1 MVVLTMI
8 YTAHEQNGYI
18 CKEVKVFV
26 NRKLRYMPYA
36 QAGWIDCVHDTE
48 EEHIFFSYS
57 SEIFRLQRSRK
68 DTGDA
73 WGEWIINRRF
83 AVANMQCSRTTSIQV
98 TFALREYGFTDKTIA
113 DIKKHFAHPV
123 TSDDLYFWKEGK

>member
-1 MVVLTMI
+1 MV
-8 YTAHEQNGYI
+8 YTAHEKVGCRCYDR
-18 CKEVKVFV
+18 KVFV

-36 QAGWIDCVHDTE
+36 QAGWIDCVHDTV

-57 SEIFRLQRSRK
+57 SEIFRLQRRRK
-68 DTGDA
+68 DTVGA

-83 AVANMQCSRTTSIQV
+83 AVAGMQCSRTTSRQV
-98 TFALREYGFTDKTIA
+98 TCALREYGFTDKTIA

-123 TSDDLYFWKEGK
+123 TNDDLYLWKEGK

>member
-1 MVVLTMI
+1 MV
-8 YTAHEQNGYI
+8 YTAHEKVGCRCYDR
-18 CKEVKVFV
+18 KVFV

-36 QAGWIDCVHDTE
+36 QAGWIDCVHDTV

-57 SEIFRLQRSRK
+57 SEIFRLQRRRK
-68 DTGDA
+68 DTVGA

-83 AVANMQCSRTTSIQV
+83 AVAGMQCSRTTSRQV
-98 TFALREYGFTDKTIA
+98 TCALCEYGFTDKTIA

-123 TSDDLYFWKEGK
+123 TNDDLYLWKEGK

>member
-1 MVVLTMI
+1 MV
-8 YTAHEQNGYI
+8 YTAHEKVGCRCYDR
-18 CKEVKVFV
+18 KVFV

-36 QAGWIDCVHDTE
+36 QAGWIDCVHDTV

-57 SEIFRLQRSRK
+57 SEIFRLQRRRK
-68 DTGDA
+68 DTVGA

-83 AVANMQCSRTTSIQV
+83 AVAGMQCSSTTSRQV
-98 TFALREYGFTDKTIA
+98 TCALREYGFTDKTIA

-123 TSDDLYFWKEGK
+123 TNDDLYLWKEGK

>member
-1 MVVLTMI
+1 MI
-8 YTAHEQNGYI
+8 YTAHEQIGYR
-18 CKEVKVFV
+18 CYEKKVFV

-57 SEIFRLQRSRK
+57 SEIFRLQRRRK
-68 DTGDA
+68 DTGSA
-73 WGEWIINRRF
+73 WGKWIINRRF
-83 AVANMQCSRTTSIQV
+83 ATANIQCSRTTSRQV
-98 TFALREYGFTDKTIA
+98 SCALREYGFTDKTIA

-123 TSDDLYFWKEGK
+123 TNDDLYLWKEGK

>member
-1 MVVLTMI
+1 MI
-8 YTAHEQNGYI
+8 YTAHEQNGYF
-18 CKEVKVFV
+18 CKDVKVFV

-73 WGEWIINRRF
+73 WGGWIINRLF
-83 AVANMQCSRTTSIQV
+83 ATANMQCSRTTSWQV
-98 TFALREYGFTDKTIA
+98 TCALREYGFTDKTIA
-113 DIKKHFAHPV
+113 DIKKHFARPV

>member
-1 MVVLTMI
+1 MI
-8 YTAHEQNGYI
+8 YTAHEQIGYR
-18 CKEVKVFV
+18 CYDKKVFV

-68 DTGDA
+68 DTGSA

-83 AVANMQCSRTTSIQV
+83 ATANMQCSRTTSRQV
-98 TFALREYGFTDKTIA
+98 TCALREYGFTDKTIA

>member
-1 MVVLTMI
+1 MTT
-8 YTAHEQNGYI
+8 YTAHEIFGGLYE
-18 CKEVKVFV
+18 KTVKMTVS
-26 NRKLRYMPYA
+26 RRLRYMPYA

-68 DTGDA
+68 DTGSA

-83 AVANMQCSRTTSIQV
+83 ATANMKCSRTTSRQV
-98 TFALREYGFTDKTIA
+98 TCALREYGFTDKTIE

-123 TSDDLYFWKEGK
+123 TSEDLYFWKGGK